1 MSRAE
6 AGRTMPELIKDWW
19 IGPEGRAGLEGLLL
33 QQAGMAGHAQPL
45 AILKNPGIGK
55 APEMLIRLGSV
66 GAFRMISTPYNRR
79 RGIHIYLHVLDIH
92 EGRLELRVREIRQE
106 LSSIA
111 DFSIPFGID
120 ELVADH
126 AS

>member
-66 GAFRMISTPYNRR
+66 GAFRMIDTRHNR
-79 RGIHIYLHVLDIH
+79 GCGVHVYLHVLNIH
-92 EGRLELRVREIRQE
+92 EARLELGIREIRQE
-106 LSSIA
+106 LPSIR
-111 DFSIPFGID
+111 
-120 ELVADH
+120 
-126 AS
+126 